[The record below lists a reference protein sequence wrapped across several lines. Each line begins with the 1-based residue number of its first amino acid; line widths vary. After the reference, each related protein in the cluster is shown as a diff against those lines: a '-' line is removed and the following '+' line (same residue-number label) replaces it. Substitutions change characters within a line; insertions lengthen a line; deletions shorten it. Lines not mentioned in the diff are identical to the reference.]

1 MLCQTNQA
9 KRTQMMGASRAL
21 SRTPHSSVVPAPF
34 TDPSVAPAPFMGP
47 GTVPDLSSWPDCYG
61 WWTTGC
67 KLKYT
72 SSFQSC
78 FWSRCFI
85 TVIEAITK
93 TLRYIKTKTKTL
105 KSRNHFLSTPA
116 GLGLFGGGDCL
127 DSSGTPV
134 LTPMAF
140 IGLGE

>member
-1 MLCQTNQA
+1 MWWYYWLVVPGAVGNQA
-9 KRTQMMGASRAL
+9 KQTVRSKAVSSMPPWPLLRSWIRAL
-21 SRTPHSSVVPAPF
+21 CLLPV
-34 TDPSVAPAPFMGP
+34 
-47 GTVPDLSSWPDCYG
+47 SSWPDFRGG
-61 WWTTGC
+61 WTAGC